1 MRKTASVKEVVPNPA
16 RLINSLRDF
25 GYELTQAVA
34 DLVDNSLDAGATEVR
49 VDVKYEAEES
59 WIRVTDNG
67 RGMTPD
73 ELTEAMRYGAE
84 RNYTGD
90 DKGKFGLGLKTSS
103 LSQCRRLSVATR
115 MVRGPRTPEVRVLD
129 LDHVMQT
136 RRWEIF
142 TASDAANLQP
152 TEFKKSPSGTVVLWE
167 NLDRI
172 LQYKNPQGKRASDG
186 ILRHAENIEAH
197 LAMVFHR
204 FLAGSVKNRRKV
216 AMWINNRLIDP
227 WDPFATSERHT
238 QKLHGE
244 ELEVASKT
252 GKGIVLYRPFLLPTK
267 RQFSSPEQFA
277 RLAGPEKWNLQQG
290 LYIYRSDRL
299 IQCGGW
305 CRMAVVDE
313 HTKFARAALEFRAD
327 LDDAFE
333 INVTKTSIK
342 LPSDLR
348 EALDKHLKKLR
359 ELAKNAYKKNGG
371 ADESPPTGSQASPG
385 RKKTG
390 TPPPAP
396 PETPSLN
403 TPPTGSA
410 PGGRSLAPRA
420 PGTKPGPSTRSAL
433 ERSATKIGQA
443 KALSLIVAELK
454 ASYPGVANELG
465 W

>member
-1 MRKTASVKEVVPNPA
+1 MRKKAAVTEVVPNPA

-49 VDVKYEAEES
+49 VDVRYEAENS
-59 WIRVTDNG
+59 WVRVTDNG
-67 RGMTPD
+67 RGMTPG

-84 RNYTGD
+84 RDYAGD

-115 MVRGPRTPEVRVLD
+115 MARAPRTPEVRVLD
-129 LDHVMQT
+129 LDHVIET

-142 TASDAANLQP
+142 TSNDAENLYP
-152 TEFKKSPSGTVVLWE
+152 PEFKKAPSGTVVLWE
-167 NLDRI
+167 NLDRV
-172 LQYKNPQGKRASDG
+172 LQYKNPQGKRAADG

-204 FLAGSVKNRRKV
+204 FLAGKAKNRRKV
-216 AMWINNRLIDP
+216 TMWINDQPIEP
-227 WDPFATSERHT
+227 WDPFAASEKHT
-238 QKLHGE
+238 RALPE
-244 ELEVASKT
+244 EEFEVASKT

-267 RQFSSPEQFA
+267 RQFSSQTQFN

-290 LYIYRSDRL
+290 LYIYRADRL

-313 HTKFARAALEFRAD
+313 HTKFARAALEFKAD

-348 EALDKHLKKLR
+348 EDLDKHLKKLR
-359 ELAKNAYKKNGG
+359 EVAKKAYSQHGG
-371 ADESPPTGSQASPG
+371 ADEEPPASRGSPG
-385 RKKTG
+385 RKSSA
-390 TPPPAP
+390 PEPAP
-396 PETPSLN
+396 SP
-403 TPPTGSA
+403 PPTGSA
-410 PGGRSLAPRA
+410 GVGRSS
-420 PGTKPGPSTRSAL
+420 PGARTPNPEPGPSARSAL
-433 ERSATKIGQA
+433 ERSATKVGQI
-443 KALSLIVAELK
+443 KALRLIVAELK
-454 ASYPGVANELG
+454 ASHPGVANDLG

>member
-1 MRKTASVKEVVPNPA
+1 MRRTATVKEVVPNPA

-49 VDVKYEAEES
+49 VDVQYDAERS
-59 WIRVTDNG
+59 WIRVVDNG
-67 RGMTPD
+67 KGMTPD

-84 RNYTGD
+84 RDYEGD

-103 LSQCRRLSVATR
+103 LSQCRRVSVATR
-115 MVRGPRTPEVRVLD
+115 MARGPRTPEIRVLD

-152 TEFKKSPSGTVVLWE
+152 PEFKKASSGTVVLWE

-204 FLAGSVKNRRKV
+204 FLSGAVKGRRKV
-216 AMWINNRLIDP
+216 SMWINDQLIEP
-227 WDPFATSERHT
+227 WDPFATNERHT
-238 QKLHGE
+238 QKLRE
-244 ELEVASKT
+244 EEFEVASKQ
-252 GKGIVLYRPFLLPTK
+252 GKGVVLYRPFLLPTK
-267 RQFSSPEQFA
+267 RQFSSPAQFA

-333 INVTKTSIK
+333 INVTKTAIK

-348 EALDKHLKKLR
+348 EDLDKHLRKLR

-371 ADESPPTGSQASPG
+371 ADEDAASGSKAVSG
-385 RKKTG
+385 GKKVG
-390 TPPPAP
+390 TSVSPPAP
-396 PETPSLN
+396 
-403 TPPTGSA
+403 SA
-410 PGGRSLAPRA
+410 PPVVSGGRSPAPPRGVPQPA
-420 PGTKPGPSTRSAL
+420 PGPSTRSAL
-433 ERSATKIGQA
+433 ERSATKVGET
-443 KALSLIVAELK
+443 KALRLIVKELK
-454 ASYPGVANELG
+454 ASYPEVANELG